1 MDIIGAFEEKI
12 KMNEIMPLWETYKFD
27 LGKVLKYTN
36 SNINKANLIL
46 DEILEDE
53 EKICLEQ
60 AFFGDDGWYKRIN
73 GKGMNELKLAAMS
86 LGLTNDIFTFHL
98 LFSSHIK
105 TIISKLR
112 LGSVLKR
119 TPKSCKNLQNRIL
132 FSYNISLCPGKLKRR
147 IIIQRP

>member
-86 LGLTNDIFTFHL
+86 LGLTNDIFTFD
-98 LFSSHIK
+98 
-105 TIISKLR
+105 SKKEQKILED
-112 LGSVLKR
+112 LEGIDLKKQEIMIR
-119 TPKSCKNLQNRIL
+119 CYLKQ
-132 FSYNISLCPGKLKRR
+132 KLVT
-147 IIIQRP
+147 

>member
-53 EKICLEQ
+53 EKICLNQ
-60 AFFGDDGWYKRIN
+60 
-73 GKGMNELKLAAMS
+73 
-86 LGLTNDIFTFHL
+86 
-98 LFSSHIK
+98 
-105 TIISKLR
+105 
-112 LGSVLKR
+112 
-119 TPKSCKNLQNRIL
+119 
-132 FSYNISLCPGKLKRR
+132 
-147 IIIQRP
+147 